1 MTVHELNREQVLEL
15 KQRYLEMLAD
25 EGNYAAVLNVDYDE
39 PSYNDLA
46 MADEIVPD
54 DIIFTHYEDT
64 CFVPDDFFCTACGN

>member
-39 PSYNDLA
+39 PSQHDLSF
-46 MADEIVPD
+46 ADEIVPD
-54 DIIFTHYEDT
+54 DIIFTHYEGT
-64 CFVPDDFFCTACGN
+64 HFVPDDFFCTAGS